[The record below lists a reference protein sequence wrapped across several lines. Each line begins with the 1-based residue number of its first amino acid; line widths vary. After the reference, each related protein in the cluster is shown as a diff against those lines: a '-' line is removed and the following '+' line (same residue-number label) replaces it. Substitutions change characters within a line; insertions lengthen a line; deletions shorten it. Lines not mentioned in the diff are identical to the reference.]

1 MLQGI
6 WSIDSICCVDGG
18 TATSAIKLIDRT
30 NFYCVDRLKKNHQRR
45 AATDRSRDAK
55 CQMLVYTS
63 GSREYGSP
71 SLSSL
76 RVFEIVA
83 SGLVNEI

>member
-30 NFYCVDRLKKNHQRR
+30 NFYCVDRLKKIIKGELQRT
-45 AATDRSRDAK
+45 AH
-55 CQMLVYTS
+55 V
-63 GSREYGSP
+63 EYGSP